1 MHVPTFERECEEF
14 WAIPFDRAVEE
25 CSASWIGLYLIIM
38 CLSLHFLEKEQ
49 VVKLGFTEEE
59 QTTLPATWFA
69 GCRGALWQSDFL
81 TNHSLE
87 CLQIII
93 LSGVYLVRDCPN
105 ADS

>member
-93 LSGVYLVRDCPN
+93 LSGVYLVRDCSN